1 MKQKWTILWS
11 LVLTALLLVALTSA
25 TLAWFTSSLNV
36 GTDRVTARTGTN
48 TLELQI
54 SQEGGDRF
62 TPQHNGE
69 TGEIPLK
76 ESEHPL
82 IPVSTVDLQTF
93 LYCPYT
99 DNDIGTTFLPVPDD
113 TYYYHDTIYLRAEA
127 VGMTEAGKIN
137 LYLDNTSVPIVQDF
151 SGELLTA
158 ARLGLTFDGG
168 NPVILSLSDV
178 NNGDGNTSLDG
189 PLLATGQ
196 VLTLSGGTVTAAA
209 DPAISLAQAQYGSG
223 TPLTTMEMN
232 RIYAVDIYFYLEGC
246 DPDCLTNRVAMDE
259 AYLNLAFFGLLAD

>member
-1 MKQKWTILWS
+1 
-11 LVLTALLLVALTSA
+11 
-25 TLAWFTSSLNV
+25 
-36 GTDRVTARTGTN
+36 
-48 TLELQI
+48 
-54 SQEGGDRF
+54 
-62 TPQHNGE
+62 
-69 TGEIPLK
+69 
-76 ESEHPL
+76 
-82 IPVSTVDLQTF
+82 
-93 LYCPYT
+93 
-99 DNDIGTTFLPVPDD
+99 
-113 TYYYHDTIYLRAEA
+113 
-127 VGMTEAGKIN
+127 MTEAGKIN

-168 NPVILSLSDV
+168 SPVILSLSDV

-189 PLLATGQ
+189 TLLATGQ

-209 DPAISLAQAQYGSG
+209 DPAVSLAQVQYGSG

-259 AYLNLAFFGLLAD
+259 AYLNLALFGLLAD